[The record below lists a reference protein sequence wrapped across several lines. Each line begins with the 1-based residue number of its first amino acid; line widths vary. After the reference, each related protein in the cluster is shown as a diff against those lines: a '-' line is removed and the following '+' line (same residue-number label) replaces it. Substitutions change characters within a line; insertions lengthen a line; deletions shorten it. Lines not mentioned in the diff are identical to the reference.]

1 LYRFENNWLLLLL
14 VIVPVGVLLFA
25 FLLRWK
31 KKVRAKMGD
40 EKLVAQL
47 TRYFSPVKFLWKFIL
62 VALSIGLLALAAANP
77 QMRGKTPPQSKKG
90 LDVMILL
97 DVSKSMLAQDV
108 KPNRLERAK
117 YLVNTLIDE
126 LSDNRIGL
134 IWFAGRAYM
143 QMPLTTDLGAAKM
156 YLQNAGPDAVPT
168 QGTVTAEALR
178 LAGAGFNNK
187 EKKYKAVILI
197 SDGEDHDPE
206 ALKVA
211 QQLASTGVMIN
222 TVGVGSP
229 EGATIFDP
237 ETNDTKRD
245 AQGNTVISKLNET
258 ELRDLATAGNG
269 IYVYLQD
276 AGAAATSLRN
286 QLATIEKKD
295 LEDDSNIDYITYY
308 YYLVGAA
315 LFLLIF
321 ELFVSERK
329 KTKGKPAKAARANT
343 KNLAA

>member
-1 LYRFENNWLLLLL
+1 MYRFENSWLL
-14 VIVPVGVLLFA
+14 VLLA
-25 FLLRWK
+25 VIPAVTLLFLFVLRWK

-40 EKLVAQL
+40 KRLIEQL
-47 TRYFSPVKFLWKFIL
+47 TRSFSRVKFLWKFLL
-62 VALSIGLLALAAANP
+62 VVMAFGLLALAAANP
-77 QMRGKTPPQSKKG
+77 QQRGKAAPQQKKG

-97 DVSKSMLAQDV
+97 DVSKSMLAQDI

-117 YLVNTLIDE
+117 YLVNLLLDE
-126 LSDNRIGL
+126 LGDNRIGL

-143 QMPLTTDLGAAKM
+143 QMPLTTDFGAAKM

-168 QGTVTAEALR
+168 QGTVTGEALR
-178 LAGAGFNNK
+178 LAGAGFNSK
-187 EKKYKAVILI
+187 EKKYKAVILV

-206 ALKVA
+206 APKVA
-211 QQLASTGVMIN
+211 QQLAASGVMIN

-245 AQGNTVISKLNET
+245 AQGNTVISKLNEE
-258 ELRDLATAGNG
+258 ELRELAATGNG

-295 LEDDSNIDYITYY
+295 LEDDSSIEYSTYY
-308 YYLVGAA
+308 YYLAGAA
-315 LFLLIF
+315 FLLLLL

-329 KTKGKPAKAARANT
+329 KTEAVI
-343 KNLAA
+343 